1 MWFLSERHLESFI
14 HLIQSVVPD
23 RFNLDIWVRKTL
35 EDFKRKSHEVMRS
48 GEISEEQ
55 KSDGS
60 ELLSFSFLW
69 GAMMT
74 TILAFFLMSCIQQ
87 FAQFYQT
94 MKNNIESDR
103 LRSLLPASMRAS
115 PMRQGTTAEIL
126 FVQRHSPN
134 PVVINRGSA
143 EVNQIPQAAR
153 SFANKI
159 KSQGMPKYDIIHL
172 STAYPAD
179 YSS

>member
-1 MWFLSERHLESFI
+1 VRTI
-14 HLIQSVVPD
+14 VPD
-23 RFNLDIWVRKTL
+23 RFSLDVWVRKTL
-35 EDFKRKSHEVMRS
+35 EEFKRKSHEAMTSVE
-48 GEISEEQ
+48 GAEEQ
-55 KSDGS
+55 NSDGS
-60 ELLSFSFLW
+60 DLLSFSFLW

-74 TILAFFLMSCIQQ
+74 VILAFFLMSCIQQ

-103 LRSLLPASMRAS
+103 LRSLLPASMRTS
-115 PMRQGTTAEIL
+115 PIRQGTTAEIL